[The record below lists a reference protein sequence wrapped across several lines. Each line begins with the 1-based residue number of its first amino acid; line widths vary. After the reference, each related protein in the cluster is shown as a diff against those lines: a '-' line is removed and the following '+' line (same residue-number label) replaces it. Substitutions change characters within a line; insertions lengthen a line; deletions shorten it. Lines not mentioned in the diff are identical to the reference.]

1 MRSWDMDADG
11 LFVHGSLREG
21 GRDRRWLDRTH
32 PEGSCRAWA
41 PGRLFHLA
49 ELAEAALLPGPI
61 PPALPPSPGWV
72 LGEFVGFPDPAD
84 LERALENLDALQG
97 IPEERQIRTL
107 LPVLLEGGQVYKAWA
122 WVFPVER
129 LPRLE
134 REAIELRD
142 GDWAPYL

>member
-1 MRSWDMDADG
+1 
-11 LFVHGSLREG
+11 
-21 GRDRRWLDRTH
+21 
-32 PEGSCRAWA
+32 
-41 PGRLFHLA
+41 
-49 ELAEAALLPGPI
+49 
-61 PPALPPSPGWV
+61 V

>member
-1 MRSWDMDADG
+1 MRSWGMNADG

-32 PEGSCRAWA
+32 PEGTCRAWA

-49 ELAEAALLPGPI
+49 ESDEAALFPGPI
-61 PPALPPSPGWV
+61 PPALPPGLGWV
-72 LGEFVGFPDPAD
+72 TGEFVGFPDSAD
-84 LERALENLDALQG
+84 LEQALENLDALQG
-97 IPEERQIRTL
+97 IPEERQIRAL

-122 WVFPVER
+122 WVHAPEA

-142 GDWAPYL
+142 GDWTPYL